1 MWITCSSILNVVDNK
16 IIDLLFFLFV
26 FFINLIQHYS
36 IQIDVIYK
44 LAQKLYKLQFSSWT
58 TICKV
63 SGQKE
68 NILDVNYNDCFRV
81 KLFTFDS
88 NISCRTATL
97 KY

>member
-1 MWITCSSILNVVDNK
+1 MD
-16 IIDLLFFLFV
+16 
-26 FFINLIQHYS
+26 
-36 IQIDVIYK
+36 
-44 LAQKLYKLQFSSWT
+44 

-97 KY
+97 